1 MWPTAYR
8 TPAGTSSTLQQRP
21 ERIRVLSE
29 AGSGVDPCRLFVGR
43 NCTDSR
49 GGKRKAIVWF
59 GPPAQPTIKALWLVM
74 CVCVCVCGK
83 YVRSNKVNH
92 FCCFFLPLNV
102 YVMFMFYHSCKP
114 ESLKTLTLLYS
125 SPSSNVNVLIFPLC
139 FLNSDVEMSFLCPS
153 DALCPCLNGGWW
165 GFLWHLL
172 FFFSKDTH
180 S

>member
-1 MWPTAYR
+1 MW
-8 TPAGTSSTLQQRP
+8 
-21 ERIRVLSE
+21 IH
-29 AGSGVDPCRLFVGR
+29 AGSLWGGTVL
-43 NCTDSR
+43 TAE
-49 GGKRKAIVWF
+49 GGKGKLLSGLGRPLNQQSKHCDS
-59 GPPAQPTIKALWLVM
+59 L

-153 DALCPCLNGGWW
+153 DALCPCLNGG
-165 GFLWHLL
+165 
-172 FFFSKDTH
+172 
-180 S
+180 